1 MVDVMSAI
9 SQMGNH
15 FSTAIEAMS
24 ARITQLEGWE
34 SLPLTSSH
42 PTTPQRGDEGESDRP
57 SLWVDRSMSEIALC
71 WVDRSMLGTH
81 RRQVVR
87 EDLYNPQGV
96 GEHGSVSKG
105 NIHQNSPKCS

>member
-1 MVDVMSAI
+1 MPSPTMVDVMSAI

-24 ARITQLEGWE
+24 TRITQLEGWE

-57 SLWVDRSMSEIALC
+57 SLWVDRSMSETFEEYPIMGWEPIDDKL
-71 WVDRSMLGTH
+71 
-81 RRQVVR
+81 
-87 EDLYNPQGV
+87 
-96 GEHGSVSKG
+96 
-105 NIHQNSPKCS
+105 